1 MHVHFMDSLLL
12 YIFQPQFCLYL
23 MDTHRRGFAMVWH
36 IVVLQKLKGSRLTG
50 WLTAHTTAVLSQIR
64 LLPACCF
71 PIERI
76 VET

>member
-1 MHVHFMDSLLL
+1 
-12 YIFQPQFCLYL
+12 